1 MRRAAIAGTG
11 AAATVALALLV
22 MVCAFVAVAVPRASL
37 GYRTDVLQGIFHS
50 ASAAQRSVFA
60 DGHTSGAGL
69 GRLTASELEFA
80 GGRLAAGLRR
90 DGLPLASPRSQW
102 STLATGSA
110 LFTGFRWQVYG
121 RELGPPT
128 LQLLYSSALA
138 RQATLAAGSF
148 PDSVRPNGSSAT
160 FEIAV
165 TAATAAKFGLH
176 TGSVLHYHNQAL
188 VVSGILRPRGTNPS
202 FWQLNSTAAKP
213 LLLYPTPQ
221 STPYLDG
228 TAFVGADEVESMQSA
243 LADLP
248 VHVIWDF
255 PLDLSGVNADQAAS
269 LARAQAGI
277 ASLPVAGVVSEHLTQ
292 TAENESPLVIDLTTG
307 MLAPLQSFVATD
319 DDVQRTLSL
328 LFVSLAAIAAVV
340 VLLGARLVTEYRR
353 AEFSLMRARGASLRQ
368 IGKAALAGS
377 VAAALPAAAVAVAG
391 ATAATP
397 GPASSLAWWLAG
409 VITATALAGPP
420 LLAMW
425 SLRTRRR
432 AARAMDPAARRRIA
446 VARRWVIDGT
456 LVCGA
461 AGGLVILRLQGLPPP
476 GSVDLFTSA
485 APVLAAIPVAVLVMR
500 CYPLVL
506 RQLTRLAQRRP
517 GVVMVVGFA
526 RGSDTA
532 GAGVL
537 PAFALVLALA
547 VTAFA
552 AMARDAVASASSL
565 ASWQATGADAVVNV
579 PASKARATAATLPL
593 ARRVPG
599 VTAVTTVTVTS
610 GQSDQGL
617 PVTVV
622 VVDPRRYA
630 AFTVATPYPRFP
642 AAALARP
649 AGASPPPAGPV
660 PVLVSPAA
668 RASLSEA
675 VADQGTGLIVAG
687 RDLRL
692 KIAGT
697 VTGIAGARPG
707 SGFVVLPEWAVPT
720 HRPPPNVIAVAGPH
734 LDSAAL
740 SRAVGRALPG
750 ARITLRSRVL
760 AAISRAPLPHGGFIT
775 FAQGSAAAGGFALL
789 VLALTL
795 VLTARSRQVTLARLT
810 TMGLDAAQSR
820 RIATAEILPA
830 ILAAA
835 IGGSVCAVV
844 LVPLAGPALD
854 LAAFTGTPVRVP
866 LHASPLA
873 LALTLAGL
881 CVLAALALGV
891 QDRLA
896 HHRGT
901 TQALRVGE

>member
-1 MRRAAIAGTG
+1 VI
-11 AAATVALALLV
+11 
-22 MVCAFVAVAVPRASL
+22 SL
-37 GYRTDVLQGIFHS
+37 S
-50 ASAAQRSVFA
+50 
-60 DGHTSGAGL
+60 
-69 GRLTASELEFA
+69 
-80 GGRLAAGLRR
+80 
-90 DGLPLASPRSQW
+90 
-102 STLATGSA
+102 
-110 LFTGFRWQVYG
+110 
-121 RELGPPT
+121 
-128 LQLLYSSALA
+128 
-138 RQATLAAGSF
+138 
-148 PDSVRPNGSSAT
+148 
-160 FEIAV
+160 
-165 TAATAAKFGLH
+165 
-176 TGSVLHYHNQAL
+176 
-188 VVSGILRPRGTNPS
+188 
-202 FWQLNSTAAKP
+202 
-213 LLLYPTPQ
+213 
-221 STPYLDG
+221 
-228 TAFVGADEVESMQSA
+228 
-243 LADLP
+243 
-248 VHVIWDF
+248 
-255 PLDLSGVNADQAAS
+255 
-269 LARAQAGI
+269 
-277 ASLPVAGVVSEHLTQ
+277 
-292 TAENESPLVIDLTTG
+292 TG

-319 DDVQRTLSL
+319 AAVQRTLSL

-368 IGKAALAGS
+368 IGRAALAGS

-391 ATAATP
+391 AVLATP
-397 GPASSLAWWLAG
+397 GPGSSLAWWLAG
-409 VITATALAGPP
+409 AITATALAGPP

-432 AARAMDPAARRRIA
+432 SSRPVDPAVRRRIA
-446 VARRWVIDGT
+446 LARRWVIDGT

-461 AGGLVILRLQGLPPP
+461 AGGLAILRLQGLPPP
-476 GSVDLFTSA
+476 GSLDLFTSA

-506 RQLTRLAQRRP
+506 RQLTRLAQRRA

-526 RGSDTA
+526 RGSATA

-537 PAFALVLALA
+537 PAFALVLAIA

-552 AMARDAVASASSL
+552 AMARDAVAGASSL
-565 ASWQATGADAVVNV
+565 ASWQATGADAVVHV
-579 PASKARATAATLPL
+579 PASKARATAAALPL
-593 ARRVPG
+593 VRRVPG
-599 VTAVTTVTVTS
+599 AAAVTTVAVTS
-610 GQSDQGL
+610 GRSDQGL

-622 VVDPRRYA
+622 VVDPRHYA
-630 AFTVATPYPRFP
+630 AFTAATPQPRFP

-649 AGASPPPAGPV
+649 AGTSPPSAGRV

-675 VADQGTGLIVAG
+675 AAGQGTGLVVAG

-697 VTGIAGARPG
+697 VTGIAGARAG
-707 SGFVVLPEWAVPT
+707 SGFLVLPEWAVPA
-720 HRPPPNVIAVAGPH
+720 HRLPPDVIAVAGPH
-734 LDSAAL
+734 LDSQAL
-740 SRAVGRALPG
+740 SRAVARALPG

-760 AAISRAPLPHGGFIT
+760 AGISRAPLPHGGFIT

-795 VLTARSRQVTLARLT
+795 VLTARSRELTLARLA

-820 RIATAEILPA
+820 RIAAAETLPA

-835 IGGSVCAVV
+835 IGGSVSAVV

-854 LAAFTGTPVRVP
+854 LAAFTGAPVRVP

-891 QDRLA
+891 QHRLA
-896 HHRGT
+896 RHRGT